1 MKNNEFGEDKMNGFT
16 MMSDSYKKLMEQ
28 GKITKEIAEKEIRI
42 YNFLATCTVDDF
54 CRMVD
59 SSAFNDIIRAFV
71 KMAVINADIGEENQ
85 EKVTNQLRWI
95 FDEKSAREVLEH
107 Y

>member
-1 MKNNEFGEDKMNGFT
+1 MNGFT

-42 YNFLATCTVDDF
+42 YDFLATCTADDF
-54 CRMVD
+54 CRMID
-59 SSAFNDIIRAFV
+59 SSAFNEIIRAFV

>member
-1 MKNNEFGEDKMNGFT
+1 MNGFT

-42 YNFLATCTVDDF
+42 YNFLATCTIDDF

-95 FDEKSAREVLEH
+95 FDEKSTREVLEH

>member
-1 MKNNEFGEDKMNGFT
+1 MNGFT

-42 YNFLATCTVDDF
+42 YDFLATCIADDF
-54 CRMVD
+54 CRMID
-59 SSAFNDIIRAFV
+59 SSAFNEIIRAFV

>member
-1 MKNNEFGEDKMNGFT
+1 MKNNEFGEGRMNGFT

-42 YNFLATCTVDDF
+42 YDFLTTCTADDF
-54 CRMVD
+54 CRMID

>member
-1 MKNNEFGEDKMNGFT
+1 MKNNEFGEDRMNGFT

-28 GKITKEIAEKEIRI
+28 GKITKEMAEKEIRI

>member
-1 MKNNEFGEDKMNGFT
+1 MKNSEFGEGRMNGFT

-42 YNFLATCTVDDF
+42 YDFLATCTADDF
-54 CRMVD
+54 CRMID

>member
-1 MKNNEFGEDKMNGFT
+1 
-16 MMSDSYKKLMEQ
+16 MEQ
-28 GKITKEIAEKEIRI
+28 GNITKEIAEKEIRI
-42 YNFLATCTVDDF
+42 YDFLATCTADDF

-71 KMAVINADIGEENQ
+71 KMAVINADIDEENQ
-85 EKVTNQLRWI
+85 EKVTNHLRWI

>member
-42 YNFLATCTVDDF
+42 YNFLATCTIDDF

-95 FDEKSAREVLEH
+95 FDEKSTREVLEH